1 MIEVAQAAVTIVP
14 TLKGAQSTITK
25 ELTSS
30 AEPAG
35 DKAGKS
41 AGSKFTSSFSSKLKS
56 GAKAIGAA
64 VTASIA
70 GVTALSKSF
79 YNASKATAEYGDHI
93 DKMSQKL
100 GISTDAY
107 QEWDFIAQ
115 HSGTD
120 MDSLKNSMVKL
131 ANAAENGSDAFTELG
146 ISAEEAQSMSR
157 EELWN
162 RTITALTGVTD
173 ETKRAQLAQ
182 DLFGKGATEMGAL
195 LNTSAEDIEAM
206 RQQAHDLGIVMDEE
220 DVKAAAA
227 FQDSLQNLTQSFGG
241 LKNKLMSE
249 FLPGITS
256 IMDGLTEIFGG
267 DPESGVEKIKAGVAS
282 ISEKLTEILPTLVE
296 SGSEILTTILGAIT
310 ENLPLLIPLAA
321 DILVALGEAI
331 ITSLPTIMDAG
342 IDILMALINAIIEN
356 GPELMAKGA
365 VLLTNLVTSI
375 SEKLPEILAL
385 AGELIVTL
393 VNGLIENAPQ
403 IVTGAIEGIKAFING
418 ITEHL
423 PEILEG
429 GAEIIGTLLSGIVE
443 NAPALLESIGG
454 TMGDIVTAISGGIAT
469 ILEALEPYAPFITEI
484 VTTTVD
490 KLPEIITAFTGL
502 AETIGGIITTI
513 VEAIAPYIPDITSMV
528 TTTVEKLP
536 EIIAAFSDLF
546 EKIGPIIE
554 SIGGVIATIGTA
566 LSEVVTSLG
575 TSVATIVDSFSGL
588 SSSLAEPITAIGSLI
603 ESIGTAIGTVIEAIG
618 TAIASINESFAK
630 VLDSLKGVI
639 DSIGEGAVKAGE
651 GFSKLADAI
660 IKLVNQTGFFD
671 LAATLTA
678 VATAV
683 GSIAKTG
690 KDAGNAYKNIE
701 KLITTLSSLAATDFG
716 TMSKDLELVANKLYV
731 ITIYTPTLK
740 DTKTNLDNLGKVNLS
755 GLVNGL
761 NDVNNKFN
769 DLDKTVS
776 TKMKNMTSTI
786 TKESGSWSGK
796 MKDAVNAVKNVLK
809 GISWD
814 IPELKIPVK
823 RPKFSVEGKWEFD
836 DAGNVTKV
844 PKINIEWYRRA
855 ATMGALFDEPTI
867 IGVGDASQ
875 PEMLIGEDTLYES
888 IKRAVEETAGGFNQT
903 INITAPQGLDPAETA
918 RLIRNNS
925 RQMLARMRGGV

>member
-25 ELTSS
+25 ELTAS

-146 ISAEEAQSMSR
+146 ISAEEAQGMSR

-403 IVTGAIEGIKAFING
+403 IVTGAIEGIKAFISG

-454 TMGDIVTAISGGIAT
+454 VMGDIITSISGAIAT

-502 AETIGGIITTI
+502 AETIGTVITSI

-528 TTTVEKLP
+528 ETTVENIPL
-536 EIIAAFSDLF
+536 IVAAFSDLL
-546 EKIGPIIE
+546 EKVSPVIE
-554 SIGGVIATIGTA
+554 SIGG
-566 LSEVVTSLG
+566 
-575 TSVATIVDSFSGL
+575 
-588 SSSLAEPITAIGSLI
+588 LI
-603 ESIGTAIGTVIEAIG
+603 ESIGTAIGTVVEAVG
-618 TAIASINESFAK
+618 TCIASINESFAK

-639 DSIGEGAVKAGE
+639 DSIGEGAIKAGT
-651 GFSKLADAI
+651 GFSTLADAI
-660 IKLVNQTGFFD
+660 IKLVTQTGFFD

-683 GSIAKTG
+683 GSIADTG
-690 KDAGNAYKNIE
+690 KKAGDAYKNLE

-716 TMSKDLELVANKLYV
+716 TMAADLELVANKLYV

-740 DTKTNLDNLGKVNLS
+740 DTKKNLDELGKVNLS
-755 GLVNGL
+755 GLTKGL
-761 NDVNNKFN
+761 GDVDTKLTE
-769 DLDKTVS
+769 LDKTIS
-776 TKMKNMTSTI
+776 SKMKSMTSTI
-786 TKESGSWSGK
+786 TTESGSWAGK
-796 MKDAVNAVKNVLK
+796 IKEAVNSVKNILK
-809 GISWD
+809 NVSWS

-823 RPKFSVEGKWEFD
+823 RPKFSVDGKWEYD
-836 DAGNVTKV
+836 SEGNVTKV
-844 PKINIEWYRRA
+844 PKINVEWYRRA
-855 ATMGALFDEPTI
+855 ATMGALFDSPTI
-867 IGVGDASQ
+867 IGVGDAAQ
-875 PEMLIGEDTLYES
+875 PELLIGEDTLFNA
-888 IKRAVEETAGGFNQT
+888 IRQAVGDGGFNQT

-918 RLIRNNS
+918 RLVRNNS
-925 RQMLARMRGGV
+925 RQMIARMRGGV